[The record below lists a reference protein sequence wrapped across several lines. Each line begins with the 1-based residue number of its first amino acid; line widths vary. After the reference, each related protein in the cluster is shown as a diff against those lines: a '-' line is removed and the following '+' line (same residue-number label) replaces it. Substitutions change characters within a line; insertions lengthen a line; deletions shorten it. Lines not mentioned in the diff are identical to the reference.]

1 MTQPAALLDVD
12 GTLVDTNY
20 HHALA
25 WFRAF
30 RDEGIILPVWRL
42 HRHIGMGGDQ
52 LVGAVAGD
60 AVEAER
66 GDALRDGHSRH
77 YQRLI
82 DDVELMPGARRLIEV
97 LSGTG
102 SEVILASSAGAEDLG
117 RYREMLDADDLIA
130 GATSSADVEQTKP
143 EPDLIRAALDKVS
156 DSGGGRAVLVGDST
170 WDCKAARRA
179 GVESVALLTGGFG
192 EAELRQAGAGSVFAS
207 IADLLDDIAQTPLR
221 NNGR

>member
-52 LVGAVAGD
+52 LVVAVAGEK
-60 AVEAER
+60 VNREH
-66 GDALRDGHSRH
+66 GDDLRDGHSRH
-77 YQRLI
+77 YHQMI
-82 DDVELMPGARRLIEV
+82 DDVELMPDARRLIEV
-97 LSGTG
+97 LSADGA
-102 SEVILASSAGAEDLG
+102 EVVLASSAGAEDLG
-117 RYREMLDADDLIA
+117 RYREMLDADQLITA
-130 GATSSADVEQTKP
+130 ATSSADVEQTKP
-143 EPDLIRAALDKVS
+143 APDLIEAALEKVS
-156 DSGGGRAVLVGDST
+156 AGRDRAVMVGDST

-179 GVESVALLTGGFG
+179 GIESIALLTGGFG
-192 EAELRQAGAGSVFAS
+192 EAELREAGAGAVFAS
-207 IADLLDDIAQTPLR
+207 IADLLDEIAETPLR
-221 NNGR
+221 SDGR